1 MSGMTAMTATVLI
14 YYDFRMLGHNPHG
27 WDPDRPEWTDAVKAM
42 IELQYPNSNLDTYS
56 HPERP
61 ERLTAIVDRLVIKPI
76 DGVRWMLPDPASAT
90 QLERAHDAAYV
101 AHIESLDGQSG
112 WLAKDTT
119 AVSPGSVMA
128 ARLAAG
134 SGIGAIETITAG
146 EARRAFCIVRPPGH
160 HAPADRARGFCL
172 YNNLAV
178 AAAHARKALGYDRV
192 MIWDWDMHHGNG
204 TQAIFYDDP
213 SVLVVDSHCA
223 APFYPGTG
231 LLAETGAGAG
241 LGYHLNVPLPIGF
254 GNAALLKVFEQVVRP
269 AAHAFRPDIV
279 LVSTGFD
286 CHHLDMVCAM
296 DETGYAAVT
305 QRMSGLADELCDG
318 RLVLMLEGGYNA
330 KALADSAYAVSE
342 ALAGKP
348 VPALN
353 VLADDPGCAA
363 ASDAAAFH
371 AKSIAALSTA
381 SKRRSPDLPGL

>member
-1 MSGMTAMTATVLI
+1 MTATVLI

-27 WDPDRPEWTDAVKAM
+27 WDPERPEWTDAVKAM
-42 IELQYPNSNLDTYS
+42 IKLQYPNANLDTYS

-61 ERLTAIVDRLVIKPI
+61 GRLTAIVDRLLLEPI
-76 DGVRWMLPDPASAT
+76 EGVRWMLPAPASTT
-90 QLERAHDAAYV
+90 QLERAHDATYV

-112 WLAKDTT
+112 WLSKDTT
-119 AVSPGSVMA
+119 AVSPGSVIA

-134 SGIGAIETITAG
+134 SGISAIEAIGAG

-172 YNNLAV
+172 FNNLAV
-178 AAAHARKALGYDRV
+178 TAAHARKALGYDRV

-231 LLAETGAGAG
+231 LLAETGTRAG
-241 LGYHLNVPLPIGF
+241 LGYQLNVPLPMGF

-269 AAHAFRPDIV
+269 AARAFRPDIL

-286 CHHLDMVCAM
+286 CHYLDMVCNM
-296 DETGYAAVT
+296 NETGYAAVT
-305 QRMSGLADELCDG
+305 QRMSNLADELCDG

-348 VPALN
+348 VSALN

-371 AKSIAALSTA
+371 ASSIAALKNQTH
-381 SKRRSPDLPGL
+381 

>member
-1 MSGMTAMTATVLI
+1 MAETVLI
-14 YYDFRMLGHNPHG
+14 YYDFRMLGHNPSG
-27 WDPDRPEWTDAVKAM
+27 WDPDCPEWTDAVKAM
-42 IELQYPNSNLDTYS
+42 IKLQYPNANLDTYS

-61 ERLTAIVDRLVIKPI
+61 GRLTAIVDRLLLEPI
-76 DGVRWMLPDPASAT
+76 DGVRWMLPAPASAA

-112 WLAKDTT
+112 WLSRDTT
-119 AVSPGSVMA
+119 AVSPGSVTA

-134 SGIGAIETITAG
+134 SGISAIEAIDAG

-172 YNNLAV
+172 FNNLAV
-178 AAAHARKALGYDRV
+178 TAAHAREVLGYDRV

-213 SVLVVDSHCA
+213 NVLVVDSHCA

-231 LLAETGAGAG
+231 LLAETGTEAGV
-241 LGYHLNVPLPIGF
+241 GYHLNVPLPMGF

-269 AAHAFRPDIV
+269 AARAFRPDIL
-279 LVSTGFD
+279 LVSNGFD
-286 CHHLDMVCAM
+286 CHYLDMICNM
-296 DETGYAAVT
+296 NETGYAAVT
-305 QRMSGLADELCDG
+305 ERMSNLADELCDG

-342 ALAGKP
+342 TLAGKP
-348 VPALN
+348 VDGLN
-353 VLADDPGCAA
+353 VLVDDPGCAA
-363 ASDAAAFH
+363 ASEAAAFH
-371 AKSIAALSTA
+371 ANAIAALGNQTH
-381 SKRRSPDLPGL
+381 